1 MVNSKREV
9 SEHMTFGYLIKQAG
23 FNPERFQKIAEI
35 PLTIYDCKNRIVE
48 DELNFVKP
56 ILDCNWSSKLNF
68 ENLIE
73 SMSIDESKIPKKIS
87 ARLTEDILALYFEG
101 QNSPKFFWR
110 F

>member
-1 MVNSKREV
+1 
-9 SEHMTFGYLIKQAG
+9 MTFGYLIKQAG

-68 ENLIE
+68 ENLLE
-73 SMSIDESKIPKKIS
+73 TMMNVDYEVPQRIS
-87 ARLTEDILALYFEG
+87 AKLTEDILALYFSD
-101 QNSPKFFWR
+101 QNSAKFFWR
-110 F
+110 I